1 MKKSYDDIDV
11 LLKDL
16 KSDIEDV
23 LMDEVLDEIKDIE
36 IRHVEE
42 DVFSVYSP
50 NVYRRR
56 MSDGLDDPDN
66 IVGEVN
72 DLHLSVDNVTEFTDW
87 RGNAKRGTGLAEF
100 VNDYDYPGII
110 GQSRT
115 FLDNTIEEIENTNNV
130 ENALAR
136 GLRKRKYDVT

>member
-1 MKKSYDDIDV
+1 MKKSYSDIDV

-23 LMDEVLDEIKDIE
+23 LMDEVLDGVKDIE

-72 DLHLSVDNVTEFTDW
+72 NMVLEVENISEFTDW
-87 RGNAKRGTGLAEF
+87 RGNAKRGKGLTEF

-110 GQSRT
+110 GQSRP
-115 FLDNTIEEIENTNNV
+115 FIDNTVDEIESTDRV
-130 ENALAR
+130 DEALVK
-136 GLRKRKYDVT
+136 GLRKRGYDVT

>member
-1 MKKSYDDIDV
+1 MKKSYSDIDV

-23 LMDEVLDEIKDIE
+23 LMDEVLDEVKDIE

-72 DLHLSVDNVTEFTDW
+72 NMVLEVENISEFTDW
-87 RGNAKRGTGLAEF
+87 RGNAKRGKGLTEF

-110 GQSRT
+110 GQSRP
-115 FLDNTIEEIENTNNV
+115 FIDNTVDEIESTDRV
-130 ENALAR
+130 DEALVK
-136 GLRKRKYDVT
+136 GLRKRGYDVT

>member
-1 MKKSYDDIDV
+1 MKKSYSDIDL

-23 LMDEVLDEIKDIE
+23 LMDEVLDEVKDIE

-42 DVFSVYSP
+42 DVFSAYSP
-50 NVYRRR
+50 SVYRRR
-56 MSDGLDDPDN
+56 ESDGLDDPDN

-72 DLHLSVDNVTEFTDW
+72 NMVLEVENISEFTDW
-87 RGNAKRGTGLAEF
+87 RGNAKRGKGLAEF

-110 GQSRT
+110 GQSRP
-115 FLDNTIEEIENTNNV
+115 FLDNTIEEIENTNSV

>member
-1 MKKSYDDIDV
+1 MKKSYSDIDL

-50 NVYRRR
+50 NVYKRRQA
-56 MSDGLDDPDN
+56 DGLDDPDN
-66 IVGEVN
+66 IVAEVN
-72 DLHLSVDNVTEFTDW
+72 NLRLSVDNVTEFTDW
-87 RGNAKRGTGLAEF
+87 RGNTNRGVGLAEF

-110 GQSRT
+110 GHNRP
-115 FLDNTIEEIENTNNV
+115 FLDNTIEEIERTSSV
-130 ENALAR
+130 EDALVR
-136 GLRKRKYDVT
+136 GLKKRKYDVT

>member
-1 MKKSYDDIDV
+1 MKKSYSDIDL

-23 LMDEVLDEIKDIE
+23 LMDEVLDEVKDIE

-50 NVYRRR
+50 SVYRRR
-56 MSDGLDDPDN
+56 QTDGLDDPDN

-72 DLHLSVDNVTEFTDW
+72 NMVLEVENITEFTDW
-87 RGNAKRGTGLAEF
+87 RGNVKRGKGLAEF
-100 VNDYDYPGII
+100 VNDYDYPCII
-110 GQSRT
+110 NQNRP
-115 FLDNTIEEIENTNNV
+115 FIDNTVDEIESTDRV
-130 ENALAR
+130 EEALTR
-136 GLRKRKYDVT
+136 GLRKRNYDVI

>member
-1 MKKSYDDIDV
+1 MKNSYSDINV

-36 IRHVEE
+36 IRHVEN
-42 DVFSVYSP
+42 DVFSAYSP

-56 MSDGLDDPDN
+56 QSDGLDDPDN

-72 DLHLSVDNVTEFTDW
+72 NLHLSVDNVTEFTDW
-87 RGNAKRGTGLAEF
+87 KGRFNRGSGLAEF

-110 GQSRT
+110 DQSRP
-115 FLDNTIEEIENTNNV
+115 FLDNTIEEIENTNSV
-130 ENALAR
+130 EDALAR

>member
-1 MKKSYDDIDV
+1 MKKSYSDIDL

-36 IRHVEE
+36 IRHIEE

-50 NVYRRR
+50 SVYRRR
-56 MSDGLDDPDN
+56 QADGLDDPDN
-66 IVGEVN
+66 IIGEVN
-72 DLHLSVDNVTEFTDW
+72 NMVLEVENITEFTDW
-87 RGNAKRGTGLAEF
+87 RGHAKRGKGLAEF

-110 GQSRT
+110 GQSRP
-115 FLDNTIEEIENTNNV
+115 FIDNTVDEIESTDRV
-130 ENALAR
+130 DEALAK
-136 GLRKRKYDVT
+136 GLRKRGYDVT

>member
-1 MKKSYDDIDV
+1 MKNSYSDIDK

-23 LMDEVLDEIKDIE
+23 LMDEVLDEVKDIE

-56 MSDGLDDPDN
+56 QSDGIDAPDN

-72 DLHLSVDNVTEFTDW
+72 NMVLEVENITEFTDW
-87 RGNAKRGTGLAEF
+87 RGHAKRGKGLAEF
-100 VNDYDYPGII
+100 VNDYDYPDII
-110 GQSRT
+110 GQSRP
-115 FLDNTIEEIENTNNV
+115 FVDNTVDEIESTDKV
-130 ENALAR
+130 EEALAR
-136 GLRKRKYDVT
+136 GLRKRKYDVI